1 MKILPY
7 FWRSECNY
15 RVLHNAQN
23 SFHPTSLRDAFWKD
37 WILPRTKKCPLD
49 TFYTSVRTGA
59 VLSNPNT
66 KKIQATTNVVTGILV
81 GVSGFE
87 LCYFGLFDIFRT
99 FICANIPFCS
109 KYSIT
114 SNYVFCSYPLK
125 GFSKGKNK
133 GKFLMGT
140 CFLQNHVYT
149 NKWNKYRGACEAGW
163 EEVIKLRPFNLMR
176 IMPP

>member
-1 MKILPY
+1 MPLAYFCRHFVSAALFESRTTIKIVGMAL
-7 FWRSECNY
+7 
-15 RVLHNAQN
+15 AI
-23 SFHPTSLRDAFWKD
+23 PT
-37 WILPRTKKCPLD
+37 
-49 TFYTSVRTGA
+49 
-59 VLSNPNT
+59 
-66 KKIQATTNVVTGILV
+66 ILV

-109 KYSIT
+109 KYSII

-149 NKWNKYRGACEAGW
+149 NK
-163 EEVIKLRPFNLMR
+163 
-176 IMPP
+176 